1 MTPSGWE
8 RFKISELLD
17 KKIIQLQ
24 IDGNHGELYPKSSE
38 FVESGIP
45 YLSANC
51 IVDGVLDISKAK
63 FLTEEKFKK
72 LKKGIS
78 QKDDVL
84 FAHNAT
90 VGPTALNTFNGA
102 SVLITTL
109 TLYRCDKKVLNPLYL
124 KSYFSSPLF
133 SSQYTKVMAQSTRNQ
148 VPITTQRE
156 FEVLLPPLKE
166 QEKIAKILTTW
177 DEVIEKNTV
186 TLKTVASLK
195 QSLLQQIIYRN
206 QVYPKD
212 GWILKPVSEL
222 FEILDN
228 RRKPLNSE
236 QRQNMQG
243 DIPYYGANG
252 QVGTVDKF
260 IFDEPLILLAEDG
273 GYFDEYRTR
282 PIAYRIIGKSWVNNH
297 AHVLKARSDFN
308 FDYLYFALVHK
319 NIMPFLNGG
328 TRAKLNKGV
337 LEEIEIP
344 IPKSLD
350 EQIKISNLFNS
361 LEAKENLL
369 KRKSLSLLVQK
380 QGLMQQ
386 LLTGKKR
393 VKV

>member
-1 MTPSGWE
+1 
-8 RFKISELLD
+8 
-17 KKIIQLQ
+17 
-24 IDGNHGELYPKSSE
+24 
-38 FVESGIP
+38 
-45 YLSANC
+45 
-51 IVDGVLDISKAK
+51 
-63 FLTEEKFKK
+63 
-72 LKKGIS
+72 
-78 QKDDVL
+78 
-84 FAHNAT
+84 
-90 VGPTALNTFNGA
+90 
-102 SVLITTL
+102 
-109 TLYRCDKKVLNPLYL
+109 
-124 KSYFSSPLF
+124 
-133 SSQYTKVMAQSTRNQ
+133 
-148 VPITTQRE
+148 
-156 FEVLLPPLKE
+156 
-166 QEKIAKILTTW
+166 
-177 DEVIEKNTV
+177 
-186 TLKTVASLK
+186 
-195 QSLLQQIIYRN
+195 
-206 QVYPKD
+206 
-212 GWILKPVSEL
+212 
-222 FEILDN
+222 
-228 RRKPLNSE
+228 
-236 QRQNMQG
+236 MQG